1 MDDKAITSATGI
13 MNFKLS
19 FVIDMGL
26 LGNPTGGKTTKL
38 TSEQYAA
45 IKALY
50 PGQST
55 INVKWV

>member
-1 MDDKAITSATGI
+1 